1 MDIKKIG
8 ITGVIGFVSTAVM
21 GGINTALYY
30 QKHMTGVAD
39 KFPRKF
45 ISYSCHMFLIIQC
58 SINATHYSS

>member
-21 GGINTALYY
+21 GGITTALYY

-39 KFPRKF
+39 KFPVLFSFHR
-45 ISYSCHMFLIIQC
+45 MLPQR
-58 SINATHYSS
+58 